1 MTDKTRRVLL
11 IDDDLGDTLLLK
23 KLIHAQAP
31 DATIEIEQDPE
42 TALQKLEVC
51 AARNLRELPDVIL
64 LDINMPRMN
73 GFELKQRL
81 SEIST
86 LNTIPVI
93 FLTTSSAPSDIDN
106 AYKLGGNAYLTKPGD
121 LGGMR
126 RVVESF
132 SAFWLRSAQL
142 PQR

>member
-1 MTDKTRRVLL
+1 MTDQTRRVML

-23 KLIHAQAP
+23 KLLQVQAP
-31 DATIEIEQDPE
+31 NATIEIEQDLE
-42 TALQKLEVC
+42 AAFEKLQTC
-51 AARNLRELPDVIL
+51 AEQTPRKLPDLIL

-73 GFELKQRL
+73 GFEFKTKLL
-81 SEIST
+81 ESPE

-121 LGGMR
+121 LSGMR
-126 RVVESF
+126 SVVESF
-132 SAFWLRSAQL
+132 SSFWLRSAQL